1 MVENFHLIVKINIC
15 EAVTR
20 NGGEVGSLA
29 ATTATETSPE
39 NKLLENGGYFRN
51 YCCFLASFIVD
62 RARCKYTGRSAVEVN
77 KRMKDL
83 LLGVVVKTLNVEIS
97 RCHLADYVKEF
108 CTKVPA
114 ARGARL
120 FFHIEPIRSLFSG
133 VVVAVAIA

>member
-1 MVENFHLIVKINIC
+1 MVENFHLIVKINTC

-39 NKLLENGGYFRN
+39 NKLLGNGGYFRN

-62 RARCKYTGRSAVEVN
+62 RARCKWTGRSAVEVN

-83 LLGVVVKTLNVEIS
+83 LLGVHVVVKTLNVEIS
-97 RCHLADYVKEF
+97 RCHLADYVKE
-108 CTKVPA
+108 
-114 ARGARL
+114 L
-120 FFHIEPIRSLFSG
+120 Y
-133 VVVAVAIA
+133 